1 MGQCQKSYH
10 RSQTE
15 KAYFSSK
22 RSQISKHFFRSQ
34 TFLENSSE
42 WVVLFKTHF
51 SKYSNQIWSRPILN
65 ILSSWENFH
74 DSNTRVT
81 FVWNSL
87 KSSANVPK
95 VDQSRACDWPQSLTS
110 LQTFSY
116 EVESDPAKKTLDAL
130 IQYNKNCTIQ
140 KIIKSFKYSLFD
152 YFCEFVDGNVM
163 VKQRFLEELSE
174 NFEYIDKVV
183 LNFIEIIVKVIP
195 KFFIDFPGH
204 LRDIEEIVRNAVVS
218 DELLEML
225 LVIRKESFHEEQ
237 KGYLQGLMEF
247 DDQKFSCPITEK
259 LEKDMNGSYEKAIKS
274 LLQITTCKSIGQV
287 HDSVAM
293 LMNYINMGLYEE
305 GNSNNMLEE
314 DEIIQAFLL
323 VIGKSSVV
331 ELPVYIDILNTFL
344 DNSTLNIKSVGQG
357 IVKLTYI
364 VENSKSWSSFM
375 SHIDTH
381 N

>member
-1 MGQCQKSYH
+1 
-10 RSQTE
+10 
-15 KAYFSSK
+15 
-22 RSQISKHFFRSQ
+22 
-34 TFLENSSE
+34 
-42 WVVLFKTHF
+42 
-51 SKYSNQIWSRPILN
+51 
-65 ILSSWENFH
+65 
-74 DSNTRVT
+74 
-81 FVWNSL
+81 
-87 KSSANVPK
+87 
-95 VDQSRACDWPQSLTS
+95 
-110 LQTFSY
+110 
-116 EVESDPAKKTLDAL
+116 
-130 IQYNKNCTIQ
+130 
-140 KIIKSFKYSLFD
+140 
-152 YFCEFVDGNVM
+152 
-163 VKQRFLEELSE
+163 
-174 NFEYIDKVV
+174 
-183 LNFIEIIVKVIP
+183 
-195 KFFIDFPGH
+195 
-204 LRDIEEIVRNAVVS
+204 
-218 DELLEML
+218 
-225 LVIRKESFHEEQ
+225 
-237 KGYLQGLMEF
+237 MEF